1 MSKEESGTVKGARN
15 LSPQE
20 LARYAGDIIAALP
33 PGPGACVVALSG
45 ELGAGKTQF
54 AKAVAA
60 SLGIAANVT
69 SPTFLIMKSYP
80 VTQGPFR
87 RLYHLDCYRVG
98 EAAEVRALGW
108 DAIIADSQNL
118 IVVEWAERIAELL
131 PPSTLRL
138 RLEISGENTR
148 DIYIEE

>member
-1 MSKEESGTVKGARN
+1 MKGICN

-20 LARYAGDIIAALP
+20 LALYASNLITTLP
-33 PGPGACVVALSG
+33 KGPGARVVALSG

-54 AKAVAA
+54 AKAIAA
-60 SLGIAANVT
+60 SLGITANVT

-108 DAIIADSQNL
+108 DAIVADAQNL

-131 PPSTLRL
+131 PPSALRL